1 MIHKKTKFCFV
12 LFLGISL
19 ATAEAQVAVTSAGG
33 NGTNSTGFVS
43 YTVGQ
48 LLYNTNAGSSG
59 SVAQGVQQPYEISEV
74 LALEEIQGLNI
85 KLYAYPNPTTDY
97 ITLKIENEDKHELS
111 YQIFDTRESVL
122 SNVKIY
128 GSETNI
134 KLSNFVTGIYFLK
147 IVKKNK
153 EVKTFK
159 IIKK

>member
-1 MIHKKTKFCFV
+1 MPILT
-12 LFLGISL
+12 LR
-19 ATAEAQVAVTSAGG
+19 
-33 NGTNSTGFVS
+33 
-43 YTVGQ
+43 
-48 LLYNTNAGSSG
+48 
-59 SVAQGVQQPYEISEV
+59 
-74 LALEEIQGLNI
+74 
-85 KLYAYPNPTTDY
+85 DY
-97 ITLKIENEDKHELS
+97 ITLKIENEVNHELS

-134 KLSNFVTGIYFLK
+134 QLSNFITGIYFLK